1 MSSDPKNQDDIIMG
15 EELDLSPEEIAISD
29 EVFAELRSDPEFRD
43 VFHRVR
49 DGNPP
54 GADRDP
60 EEAAPE

>member
-43 VFHRVR
+43 LRVS
-49 DGNPP
+49 PP
-54 GADRDP
+54 EGRDP
-60 EEAAPE
+60 EEAAAE